1 MNYTERKAKNQVF
14 FYITSGSGFMTL
26 LISVLIILGAVSTAV
41 NMVAAM
47 VKRICNGIEKRLLKK
62 GNWLK
67 LNCPFN
73 GFNISR
79 KQDALHSKFF
89 TCNDIFHRIIDE
101 EAFTW

>member
-26 LISVLIILGAVSTAV
+26 LISVLIILGTVSTAV

-62 GNWLK
+62 GQLIK
-67 LNCPFN
+67 TQLPF
-73 GFNISR
+73 
-79 KQDALHSKFF
+79 
-89 TCNDIFHRIIDE
+89 
-101 EAFTW
+101 

>member
-14 FYITSGSGFMTL
+14 FYITSGSGFMTP

-47 VKRICNGIEKRLLKK
+47 VKRLLKK

-73 GFNISR
+73 GLNISR

>member
-41 NMVAAM
+41 NMIAAM

-62 GNWLK
+62 GQLIK
-67 LNCPFN
+67 TQLLF
-73 GFNISR
+73 
-79 KQDALHSKFF
+79 
-89 TCNDIFHRIIDE
+89 
-101 EAFTW
+101 